1 MPRTPGRFLAGV
13 ALDLDESYE
22 RVTRERP
29 RHLPRRGRQL
39 SPQAVDYGRH
49 AEQQKQKKAEAQ
61 AAAADQAQRTV
72 SLAWARYPP
81 VGVGRKP
88 RKRATPS
95 TGTPGVKVWESD
107 DWRNLNSNTLSCT
120 ALEKM
125 AKFKQEKAELRS
137 KRRSGLNNNRNGP
150 SQFRP
155 SWMQIDKPK
164 RKPGE
169 GLPTTSLPQES
180 LKSKVMKEEEEE
192 ENRRRLRRRLKASAR
207 LSPLA
212 SRLEGG
218 EEPAW
223 SAVHA
228 LRKKVQKMSK
238 QIKGGSQLLRTMKMK
253 RDLF

>member
-22 RVTRERP
+22 RVTHERP

-39 SPQAVDYGRH
+39 SPQAVDYGRQ
-49 AEQQKQKKAEAQ
+49 AEQQKQKKAKAQ
-61 AAAADQAQRTV
+61 AEAADQAQQRTV
-72 SLAWARYPP
+72 KVAWARYPP

-88 RKRATPS
+88 RKQATPS
-95 TGTPGVKVWESD
+95 TGTPGVEVWESD
-107 DWRNLNSNTLSCT
+107 DWRNLNNNTPPCT

-137 KRRSGLNNNRNGP
+137 KRRSGLNRNGP

-169 GLPTTSLPQES
+169 GLPTTSLPQAS
-180 LKSKVMKEEEEE
+180 LKSKEMKEKEE
-192 ENRRRLRRRLKASAR
+192 ENRRRSRRRLKASSR

-218 EEPAW
+218 EEVDW
-223 SAVHA
+223 SEMDAF
-228 LRKKVQKMSK
+228 RKKVKKMSK
-238 QIKGGSQLLRTMKMK
+238 QIRSGSRLLTNKKMK